1 MQPLQSAT
9 ADPLHGMVSVPG
21 DKSISHRAILLAAMT
36 VGETEIEGLLEGED
50 VLRTVAA
57 LRTLGVEITETV
69 DGKRRLYGVGIGG
82 LAEPNGVLDFGNS
95 GTGVR
100 LMAGLLATHP
110 FTSVLT
116 GDVSLR
122 HRPMARI
129 IIPLEQMGARL
140 LARVGSC
147 LPMTVEGTA
156 EPIPISY
163 QLPMPSAQVKSAI
176 LLAGLNTPGRTTVI
190 EPIATR
196 DHTERLL
203 TYLGA
208 RVEVSDSPEDGRVIE
223 VVGQPEL
230 KGKKISIPS
239 DPSSAAFL
247 TVAALLVPDSE
258 ITLTRVGANRL
269 RTGFYL
275 TLAKMGATLDWQ
287 KKGETCGEPVAD
299 LNVKASS
306 LSAVEV
312 PAALAP
318 SMIDEYPVLAVAAA
332 AAKGKTVLNGLAELR
347 IKESDRITAI
357 SEGLRASGVKVEE
370 SEDSLVIHGHGGRVP
385 GGGTVC
391 TYLDHRIAMAF
402 LVLGMASERPVRI
415 DDVSMI
421 ETSFPGFIDLV
432 NGIGGRITNEGNG
445 V

>member
-1 MQPLQSAT
+1 MHPLQSAT
-9 ADPLHGMVSVPG
+9 ADPLHGLVSVPG
-21 DKSISHRAILLAAMT
+21 DKSISHRAVLLAAMA
-36 VGETEIEGLLEGED
+36 VGEMEIEGLLEGED

-57 LRTLGVEITETV
+57 LRALGVEITEAAG
-69 DGKRRLYGVGIGG
+69 GKRQLYGVGVGG
-82 LAEPNGVLDFGNS
+82 LAEPDGVLDFGNS

-110 FTSVLT
+110 FTSMLT
-116 GDVSLR
+116 GDASLR
-122 HRPMARI
+122 RRPMARI
-129 IIPLEQMGARL
+129 ITPLEQMGARL
-140 LARVGSC
+140 LARDGSR
-147 LPMTVEGTA
+147 LPMTIEGTA

-163 QLPMPSAQVKSAI
+163 RLSLPSAQVKSAI
-176 LLAGLNTPGRTTVI
+176 LLAGLNTPGRTTVV

-208 RVEVSDSPEDGRVIE
+208 RVEVSDAPEGDRAIE

-247 TVAALLVPDSE
+247 AVAALLVPDSE
-258 ITLTRVGANRL
+258 ITLTRIGANRL

-275 TLAKMGATLDWQ
+275 TLAKMGAALDWQ
-287 KKGETCGEPVAD
+287 KKDEECGEPVAD

-306 LSAVEV
+306 LSAIEV
-312 PAALAP
+312 PAAWVP

-332 AAKGKTVLNGLAELR
+332 AAEGTTVLNGLAELR
-347 IKESDRITAI
+347 VKESDRLAAI
-357 SEGLRASGVKVEE
+357 SEGLRASGVEIEE
-370 SEDSLVIHGHGGRVP
+370 SEDRLVIQGHGGRLP
-385 GGGTVC
+385 GGGTVR
-391 TYLDHRIAMAF
+391 THLDHRIAMAF

-415 DDVSMI
+415 DDGSMI
-421 ETSFPGFIDLV
+421 ETSFPGFVELV
-432 NGIGGRITNEGNG
+432 NGIGGRITKEGNG
-445 V
+445 A

>member
-1 MQPLQSAT
+1 MHPLQSAT
-9 ADPLHGMVSVPG
+9 ADPLHGLVSVPG
-21 DKSISHRAILLAAMT
+21 DKSISHRAVLLAAMA

-57 LRTLGVEITETV
+57 LRALGVEITEAAG
-69 DGKRRLYGVGIGG
+69 GKRQLYGVGVGG
-82 LAEPNGVLDFGNS
+82 LAEPDGVLDFGNS

-110 FTSVLT
+110 FTSMLT
-116 GDVSLR
+116 GDASLR
-122 HRPMARI
+122 RRPMARI
-129 IIPLEQMGARL
+129 ITPLEQMGARL
-140 LARVGSC
+140 LARDGSR
-147 LPMTVEGTA
+147 LPMTIRGTA

-163 QLPMPSAQVKSAI
+163 RLSLPSAQVKSAI
-176 LLAGLNTPGRTTVI
+176 LLAGLNTPGRTTVV

-208 RVEVSDSPEDGRVIE
+208 RVEVSDAPDGDRAIE

-247 TVAALLVPDSE
+247 AVAALLVPDSE
-258 ITLTRVGANRL
+258 ITLTRIGANRL

-275 TLAKMGATLDWQ
+275 TLAKMGAALDWQ
-287 KKGETCGEPVAD
+287 KKDEECGEPVAD

-306 LSAVEV
+306 LSAIEV
-312 PAALAP
+312 PAAWVP

-332 AAKGKTVLNGLAELR
+332 AAEGTTVLNGLAELR
-347 IKESDRITAI
+347 VKESDRLAAI
-357 SEGLRASGVKVEE
+357 SEGLRASGVEIEE
-370 SEDSLVIHGHGGRVP
+370 SEDRLVIHGHGGRLP
-385 GGGTVC
+385 GGGTVR
-391 TYLDHRIAMAF
+391 THLDHRIAMAF

-415 DDVSMI
+415 DDGNMI
-421 ETSFPGFIDLV
+421 ETSFPSFVELV
-432 NGIGGRITNEGNG
+432 NGIGGRITKEGNG
-445 V
+445 A

>member
-1 MQPLQSAT
+1 MHPLQSAT
-9 ADPLHGMVSVPG
+9 ADPLHGLVSVPG
-21 DKSISHRAILLAAMT
+21 DKSISHRAVLLAAMA

-57 LRTLGVEITETV
+57 LRALGVEITEAAG
-69 DGKRRLYGVGIGG
+69 GKRQLYGVGVGG
-82 LAEPNGVLDFGNS
+82 LAEPDGVLDFGNS

-110 FTSVLT
+110 FTSMLT
-116 GDVSLR
+116 GDASLR
-122 HRPMARI
+122 RRPMARI
-129 IIPLEQMGARL
+129 ITPLEQMGARL
-140 LARVGSC
+140 LARDGSR
-147 LPMTVEGTA
+147 LPMTIEGTA

-163 QLPMPSAQVKSAI
+163 RLSLPSAQVKSAI
-176 LLAGLNTPGRTTVI
+176 LLAGLNTPGRTTVV

-208 RVEVSDSPEDGRVIE
+208 RVEVSDAPEGDRAIE

-230 KGKKISIPS
+230 KGKKIFIPS

-247 TVAALLVPDSE
+247 AVAALLVPDSE
-258 ITLTRVGANRL
+258 ITLTRIGANRL

-275 TLAKMGATLDWQ
+275 TLAKMGAALDWQ
-287 KKGETCGEPVAD
+287 KKDEECGEPVAD

-306 LSAVEV
+306 LSAIEV
-312 PAALAP
+312 PAAWVP

-332 AAKGKTVLNGLAELR
+332 AAEGTTVLNGLAELR
-347 IKESDRITAI
+347 VKESDRLAAI
-357 SEGLRASGVKVEE
+357 SEGLRASGVEVEE
-370 SEDSLVIHGHGGRVP
+370 SEDRLVIQGHGGRLP
-385 GGGTVC
+385 GGGTVR
-391 TYLDHRIAMAF
+391 THLDHRIAMAF

-415 DDVSMI
+415 DDGSVI
-421 ETSFPGFIDLV
+421 ETSFPGFVELV
-432 NGIGGRITNEGNG
+432 NGIGGRITKEGNG
-445 V
+445 A

>member
-1 MQPLQSAT
+1 MHPLQSAT
-9 ADPLHGMVSVPG
+9 ADPLHGLVSVPG
-21 DKSISHRAILLAAMT
+21 DKSISHRAVLLAAMA

-57 LRTLGVEITETV
+57 LRALGVEITEAAG
-69 DGKRRLYGVGIGG
+69 GKRQLYGVGVGG
-82 LAEPNGVLDFGNS
+82 LAEPDGVLDFGNS

-110 FTSVLT
+110 FTSMLT
-116 GDVSLR
+116 GDASLR
-122 HRPMARI
+122 RRPMARI
-129 IIPLEQMGARL
+129 ITPLEQMGARL
-140 LARVGSC
+140 LARDGSR
-147 LPMTVEGTA
+147 LPMTIEGTA

-163 QLPMPSAQVKSAI
+163 RLSLPSAQVKSAI
-176 LLAGLNTPGRTTVI
+176 LLAGLNTPGRTTVV

-208 RVEVSDSPEDGRVIE
+208 RVEVSDAPEGDRAIE

-247 TVAALLVPDSE
+247 AVAALLVPDSE
-258 ITLTRVGANRL
+258 ITLTRIGANRL

-275 TLAKMGATLDWQ
+275 TLAKMGAALDWQ
-287 KKGETCGEPVAD
+287 KKDEECGEPVAD

-306 LSAVEV
+306 LSAIEV
-312 PAALAP
+312 PAAWVP

-332 AAKGKTVLNGLAELR
+332 AAEGTTVLNGLAELR
-347 IKESDRITAI
+347 VKESDRLAAI
-357 SEGLRASGVKVEE
+357 SEGLRASGVEIEE
-370 SEDSLVIHGHGGRVP
+370 SEDRLVIQGHGGRLP
-385 GGGTVC
+385 GGGTVR
-391 TYLDHRIAMAF
+391 THLDHRIAMAF

-415 DDVSMI
+415 DDDSMI
-421 ETSFPGFIDLV
+421 ETSFPGFVELV
-432 NGIGGRITNEGNG
+432 NGIGGRITKEGNG
-445 V
+445 A

>member
-9 ADPLHGMVSVPG
+9 ADPLHGLVSVPG
-21 DKSISHRAILLAAMT
+21 DKSISHRALLLAAMA
-36 VGETEIEGLLEGED
+36 VGETEIEGLLVGD
-50 VLRTVAA
+50 DALRTVTA
-57 LRTLGVEITETV
+57 LRALGVEITEAAG
-69 DGKRRLYGVGIGG
+69 GKRRLYGVGVGG
-82 LAEPNGVLDFGNS
+82 LAEPDGVLDFGNS

-116 GDVSLR
+116 GDASLR
-122 HRPMARI
+122 RRPMARI
-129 IIPLEQMGARL
+129 ITPLEQMGARL
-140 LARVGSC
+140 LARAGSR

-163 QLPMPSAQVKSAI
+163 RLPLPSAQGKAAI
-176 LLAGLNTPGRTTVI
+176 LLAGLNTPGRTTGV

-208 RVEVSDSPEDGRVIE
+208 RVEVSDAPEGDRAIE

-247 TVAALLVPDSE
+247 AVAALLVPDSE
-258 ITLTRVGANRL
+258 ITLTRIGANRL

-275 TLAKMGATLDWQ
+275 TLAKMGAALDWQ
-287 KKGETCGEPVAD
+287 KKDEECGEPVAD

-306 LSAVEV
+306 LSAIEV
-312 PAALAP
+312 PAAWVP
-318 SMIDEYPVLAVAAA
+318 SMIDEYPILAVAAA
-332 AAKGKTVLNGLAELR
+332 AAEGTTVLNGLAELR
-347 IKESDRITAI
+347 VKESDRLAAI
-357 SEGLRASGVKVEE
+357 AQGLRASGVEVEE
-370 SEDSLVIHGHGGRVP
+370 SEDRLVIQGHGGRLP
-385 GGGTVC
+385 GGGTVR
-391 TYLDHRIAMAF
+391 THLDHRIAMAF
-402 LVLGMASERPVRI
+402 LVLGMASERAVRI
-415 DDVSMI
+415 ADGSMI
-421 ETSFPGFIDLV
+421 ETSFPGFVDLV
-432 NGIGGRITNEGNG
+432 NGLGGRIMKEGSG
-445 V
+445 A

>member
-9 ADPLHGMVSVPG
+9 ADPLHGLVSVPG
-21 DKSISHRAILLAAMT
+21 DKSISHRALLLAAMA

-50 VLRTVAA
+50 VLRTVTA
-57 LRTLGVEITETV
+57 LRALGVEITEAAG
-69 DGKRRLYGVGIGG
+69 GKRRLYGVGVGG
-82 LAEPNGVLDFGNS
+82 LAEPDGVLDFGNS

-116 GDVSLR
+116 GDASLR
-122 HRPMARI
+122 RRPMARI
-129 IIPLEQMGARL
+129 ITPLEQMGARL
-140 LARVGSC
+140 LARAGSR

-163 QLPMPSAQVKSAI
+163 RLPLPSAQVKSAI
-176 LLAGLNTPGRTTVI
+176 LLAGLNTPGRTTVV

-208 RVEVSDSPEDGRVIE
+208 RVEVSDAPEGDRAIE

-247 TVAALLVPDSE
+247 AVAALLVPDSE
-258 ITLTRVGANRL
+258 ITLTRIGANRL

-275 TLAKMGATLDWQ
+275 TLAKMGAALDWQ
-287 KKGETCGEPVAD
+287 KKDEECGEPVAD

-306 LSAVEV
+306 LSAIEV
-312 PAALAP
+312 PAAWVP
-318 SMIDEYPVLAVAAA
+318 SMIDEYPILAVAAA
-332 AAKGKTVLNGLAELR
+332 AAEGTTVLNGLAELR
-347 IKESDRITAI
+347 VKESDRLAAI
-357 SEGLRASGVKVEE
+357 AQGLRASGVEVEE
-370 SEDSLVIHGHGGRVP
+370 SEDRLVIQGHGGRLP
-385 GGGTVC
+385 GGGTVR
-391 TYLDHRIAMAF
+391 THLDHRIAMAF
-402 LVLGMASERPVRI
+402 LVLGMASERAVRI
-415 DDVSMI
+415 DDGSMI
-421 ETSFPGFIDLV
+421 ETSFPGFVDLV
-432 NGIGGRITNEGNG
+432 NGLGGRIMKEGSG
-445 V
+445 A

>member
-1 MQPLQSAT
+1 MHPLQSAT
-9 ADPLHGMVSVPG
+9 ADPLHGLVSVPG
-21 DKSISHRAILLAAMT
+21 DKSISHRAVLLAAMA
-36 VGETEIEGLLEGED
+36 VGEMEIEGLLEGED

-57 LRTLGVEITETV
+57 LRALGVEITEAAG
-69 DGKRRLYGVGIGG
+69 GKRQLYGVGVGG
-82 LAEPNGVLDFGNS
+82 LAEPDGVLDFGNS

-110 FTSVLT
+110 FTSMLT
-116 GDVSLR
+116 GDASLR
-122 HRPMARI
+122 RRPMARI
-129 IIPLEQMGARL
+129 ITPLEQMGARL
-140 LARVGSC
+140 LARDGSR
-147 LPMTVEGTA
+147 LPMTIEGTA

-163 QLPMPSAQVKSAI
+163 RLSLPSAQVKSAI
-176 LLAGLNTPGRTTVI
+176 LLAGLNTPGRTTVV

-208 RVEVSDSPEDGRVIE
+208 RVEVSDAPEGDRAIE

-247 TVAALLVPDSE
+247 AVAALLVPDSE
-258 ITLTRVGANRL
+258 ITLTRIGANRL

-275 TLAKMGATLDWQ
+275 TLAKMGAALDWQ
-287 KKGETCGEPVAD
+287 KKDEECGEPVAD

-306 LSAVEV
+306 LSAIEV
-312 PAALAP
+312 PAAWVP

-332 AAKGKTVLNGLAELR
+332 AAEGTTVLNGLAELR
-347 IKESDRITAI
+347 VKESDRLAAI
-357 SEGLRASGVKVEE
+357 SEGLRASGVEIEE
-370 SEDSLVIHGHGGRVP
+370 SDDRLVIQGHGGRLP
-385 GGGTVC
+385 GGGTVR
-391 TYLDHRIAMAF
+391 THLDHRIAMAF

-415 DDVSMI
+415 DDGSMI
-421 ETSFPGFIDLV
+421 ETSFPGFVELV
-432 NGIGGRITNEGNG
+432 NGIGGRITKEGNG
-445 V
+445 A

>member
-1 MQPLQSAT
+1 MHPFQSAT
-9 ADPLHGMVSVPG
+9 ADPLHGLVSVPG
-21 DKSISHRAILLAAMT
+21 DKSISHRAVLLAAMA

-57 LRTLGVEITETV
+57 LRALGVEITEAAG
-69 DGKRRLYGVGIGG
+69 GKRQLYGVGVGG
-82 LAEPNGVLDFGNS
+82 LAEPDGVLDFGNS

-110 FTSVLT
+110 FTSMLT
-116 GDVSLR
+116 GDASLR
-122 HRPMARI
+122 RRPMARI
-129 IIPLEQMGARL
+129 ITPLEQMGARL
-140 LARVGSC
+140 LARDGSR
-147 LPMTVEGTA
+147 LPMTIGGTA

-163 QLPMPSAQVKSAI
+163 RLSLPSAQVKSAI
-176 LLAGLNTPGRTTVI
+176 LLAGLNTPGRTTVV

-208 RVEVSDSPEDGRVIE
+208 RVEVSDAPEGDRAIE
-223 VVGQPEL
+223 VVGQSEL

-247 TVAALLVPDSE
+247 AVAALLVPDSE
-258 ITLTRVGANRL
+258 ITLTRIGANRL

-275 TLAKMGATLDWQ
+275 TLAKMGAALDWQ
-287 KKGETCGEPVAD
+287 KKDEECGEPVAD

-306 LSAVEV
+306 LSAIEV
-312 PAALAP
+312 PAAWVP

-332 AAKGKTVLNGLAELR
+332 AAEGTTVLNGLAELR
-347 IKESDRITAI
+347 VKESDRLAAI
-357 SEGLRASGVKVEE
+357 SEGLRASGVEIEE
-370 SEDSLVIHGHGGRVP
+370 SEDRLVIQGHGGRLP
-385 GGGTVC
+385 GGGTVR
-391 TYLDHRIAMAF
+391 THLDHRIAMAF

-415 DDVSMI
+415 DDGNMI
-421 ETSFPGFIDLV
+421 ETSFPGFVELV
-432 NGIGGRITNEGNG
+432 NGIGGRITKEGNG
-445 V
+445 A